1 MPDGEKILDFDKQ
14 WNYGDPAASEAAFRK
29 HLPEAEKNAGSSYH
43 LQLLTQ
49 IARAQG
55 LQRKFDDAHATLDS
69 VEKCLD
75 ESQAVVKVRYLLERG
90 RVFNSSGKPDQAK
103 PLFLQ
108 AWETGQAAGED
119 FYAVDAAHMMG
130 IVTAGDDALAW
141 NLKALQRAEQSNSP
155 RARNWLGSLYN
166 NIGWTYHDQGRYDKA
181 LELFEKALTFRQEKK
196 QENEIRIARW
206 SVGRALRS
214 LKRTDEALAIQRELL
229 AEWNKIGQQDGYVY
243 EELGECLLELDR
255 TDEAKPWFAK
265 AYGELSKDD
274 WLKENEAERL
284 ARLKRLGGL

>member
-1 MPDGEKILDFDKQ
+1 MPETDVVLDFDKQ

-69 VEKCLD
+69 VEKRLD
-75 ESQAVVKVRYLLERG
+75 NSEPVVKVRYLLERG
-90 RVFNSSGKPDQAK
+90 RVLNSSGKADEAK

-108 AWETGQAAGED
+108 AWETGQAAAED
-119 FYAVDAAHMMG
+119 DYAVDAAHMLG
-130 IVTAGDDALAW
+130 IVTTGEDALAW
-141 NLKALQRAEQSNSP
+141 NLKALKLAEQSKSP

-166 NIGWTYHDQGRYDKA
+166 NIGWTYHDRGQYDRA
-181 LELFEKALTFRQEKK
+181 LDLFEKALAFRQKKK
-196 QENEIRIARW
+196 QDNEIRIARW
-206 SVGRALRS
+206 CVGRALRS
-214 LKRTDEALAIQRELL
+214 LKRTDEALAVQQKLL

-255 TDEAKPWFAK
+255 ADEAKPWFAK

-284 ARLKRLGGL
+284 TRLKRLGGL